1 MKHDL
6 LSKIY
11 RDKEIQDITYKL
23 MMMNEK
29 RYDAITYLNIRYITT
44 ILIFI
49 IGIYSFKFGYLVSPL
64 ISIMYYYLFY
74 YITITKPL
82 KKRTKKL
89 EKEAL
94 QFFEILTLT
103 LESGRNLEN
112 ALETTVC
119 NVESEISNEFKQTLI
134 EMKFGKS
141 LFEALEDM
149 KKRIPSENI
158 NNIIVNITQT
168 SIFGNSILDT
178 MYNQLDFLR
187 DKQILEIKG
196 EINKIPN
203 KVSIISVIF
212 VVPLILL
219 LVIGPFIIELI
230 G

>member
-11 RDKEIQDITYKL
+11 RDKEIQDINYKL

>member
-89 EKEAL
+89 EKEA
-94 QFFEILTLT
+94 
-103 LESGRNLEN
+103 
-112 ALETTVC
+112 
-119 NVESEISNEFKQTLI
+119 
-134 EMKFGKS
+134 
-141 LFEALEDM
+141 
-149 KKRIPSENI
+149 
-158 NNIIVNITQT
+158 
-168 SIFGNSILDT
+168 
-178 MYNQLDFLR
+178 
-187 DKQILEIKG
+187 
-196 EINKIPN
+196 
-203 KVSIISVIF
+203 
-212 VVPLILL
+212 
-219 LVIGPFIIELI
+219 
-230 G
+230 